1 MQSFRVSRPQLTPYL
16 PRIHALVKAM
26 IKRVRTADGL
36 LPTTSAAT
44 SISTSASTQ
53 PGAVFD
59 AKAMGTVDY
68 WLGHD
73 VNTNNVANGGWLLHA
88 RRERVFSIAAARAH
102 LRGEATAAAATTAAS
117 APAAGSGAGA
127 VMRALFAR
135 VVQLCCH
142 EYDVIRG
149 KALKGCPLSTALA
162 NP

>member
-1 MQSFRVSRPQLTPYL
+1 VDHIQTWFSSTKRTTRSL
-16 PRIHALVKAM
+16 LVKAM

-44 SISTSASTQ
+44 STSTSASTQ

-73 VNTNNVANGGWLLHA
+73 VSTNNVANGGWLLHA

-149 KALKGCPLSTALA
+149 KALKVHPFLIYR
-162 NP
+162 PI